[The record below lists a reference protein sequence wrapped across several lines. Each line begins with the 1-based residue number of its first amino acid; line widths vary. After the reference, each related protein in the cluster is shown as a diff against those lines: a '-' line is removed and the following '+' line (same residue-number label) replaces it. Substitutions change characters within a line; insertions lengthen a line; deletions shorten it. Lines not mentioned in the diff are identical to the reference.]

1 MSTQNEVVQQEVSG
15 PVPYEV
21 RLEARI
27 KRQISLEP
35 GITPTTLKT
44 RLGYAVP
51 EAAFE
56 LVLDRLIGDGI
67 IKREVK
73 KVGLT
78 LVRG

>member
-1 MSTQNEVVQQEVSG
+1 MTTQNEVLEVSG

-27 KRQISLEP
+27 KRQIALEP

-56 LVLDRLIGDGI
+56 LVLDRLVGEGI
-67 IKREVK
+67 VKREVK

-78 LVRG
+78 LVEGL